1 MKILLRP
8 RGRIYERVAMANV
21 DNLEDACRLAEKF
34 ESIINESRVGNE
46 MWSSYTTNIKNNYNS
61 VTNYVQIERSNYVN
75 NSSWQYNKNAFNIW
89 IGNNNKYQRN
99 FRNWPINI
107 VTQGIQNNDLYK
119 YTKPR

>member
-75 NSSWQYNKNAFNIW
+75 NSS
-89 IGNNNKYQRN
+89 
-99 FRNWPINI
+99 
-107 VTQGIQNNDLYK
+107 
-119 YTKPR
+119 